1 MIKTIL
7 IVDSSINE
15 INIKTNNISNETIY
29 KKCNLKS
36 NINFIKIKEWDLNEN
51 TIELWGKTK
60 GIEKFKS
67 NFDFFIKNDL
77 NIYGKSIFIM
87 KNKNK
92 EFISLIDS
100 DFQYFLNENNK
111 KKELNEKSNMIVESE
126 SFENNEDNK
135 NNEDNEDNESVKSL
149 GSELHYEIYNY
160 SSDENS
166 E

>member
-1 MIKTIL
+1 
-7 IVDSSINE
+7 
-15 INIKTNNISNETIY
+15 
-29 KKCNLKS
+29 
-36 NINFIKIKEWDLNEN
+36 
-51 TIELWGKTK
+51 
-60 GIEKFKS
+60 
-67 NFDFFIKNDL
+67 
-77 NIYGKSIFIM
+77 M

>member
-7 IVDSSINE
+7 ISDSYINE
-15 INIKTNNISNETIY
+15 INIKTNNISDETIY

-36 NINFIKIKEWDLNEN
+36 NINFIMIKEWEFNDNI
-51 TIELWGKTK
+51 IELWGKTK
-60 GIEKFKS
+60 GIQKFKS
-67 NFDFFIKNDL
+67 SFDFFIKNDL

-92 EFISLIDS
+92 EFVSLIDS
-100 DFQYFLNENNK
+100 DFEHFLNENNK
-111 KKELNEKSNMIVESE
+111 ISELNEKNNNISVEGE
-126 SFENNEDNK
+126 RIETNED
-135 NNEDNEDNESVKSL
+135 NEDNEDNESVKSL
-149 GSELHYEIYNY
+149 GSELQYEIYNY

>member
-7 IVDSSINE
+7 IIDSSINE

-36 NINFIKIKEWDLNEN
+36 NSNFNMIKEWNFNEN
-51 TIELWGKTK
+51 TTIELWGKTK
-60 GIEKFKS
+60 GIQKFKS
-67 NFDFFIKNDL
+67 NFEFFIKNNL

-92 EFISLIDS
+92 EFVSLIDR
-100 DFQYFLNENNK
+100 DFEYFLNENNK
-111 KKELNEKSNMIVESE
+111 RSEKNEKKNNISEESE
-126 SFENNEDNK
+126 SFEKNEDN
-135 NNEDNEDNESVKSL
+135 EENEDNESVKSL